1 MSGKEVDNS
10 EPPAHVE
17 AQGKARLMYGK
28 GNKTGA
34 ENSTSQMPRGYFLQ
48 LMVAIRN
55 ILCNAGKVEH
65 SSLQRLDTQS

>member
-17 AQGKARLMYGK
+17 AQGKARLMYDK
-28 GNKTGA
+28 GNKIGV

-48 LMVAIRN
+48 WMVAIRS
-55 ILCNAGKVEH
+55 ILCNPGKVEH
-65 SSLQRLDTQS
+65 SSLQLIDTQS